1 MMIPRI
7 LITADRSGSGKT
19 TVTCGLLRV
28 LLRRG
33 LKVCSFKCGPDFIDP
48 MFHRTVLG
56 IPSSNL
62 DTFLAPEE
70 TVLDLFG
77 KRCGGMDVAVLEGAM
92 GFYDGIGTTDRASSY
107 HVSHVT
113 KTPAVLV
120 FEPKGQS
127 LTAAAMIKGL
137 QDFRGDSDIRGVILS
152 KTGEKMYKLLKPA
165 IEEACGIP
173 VLGHLP
179 KNEEFMFSD
188 RHLGLVTP
196 GEIEDIQE
204 RIERIA
210 DVLEENVDIDGLLE
224 IAQGAPE
231 LAAPLVCEPR
241 GEHHVKVAVA
251 KDSAFCFIYED
262 NIDLL
267 RKMGA
272 EVEFFSPMADPCV
285 PEGADGII
293 LCGGY
298 PELYGKQLAE
308 NASMLADIAE
318 KIAAGV
324 PCMAECGGFIYL
336 HETFEDIDS
345 GECKGAGVIKGRAY
359 RTSGLQRFGYVE
371 LLRGDARIPAH
382 EFHHYDS
389 TSNGDAYM
397 AVKTSGSASW
407 RCIHETET
415 MMAGFP
421 HLYYPGCPEV
431 AEAFLTKCE
440 RRKK

>member
-1 MMIPRI
+1 MRIPRI

-28 LLRRG
+28 LIRRG

-70 TVLDLFG
+70 TVLGIFRN
-77 KRCGGMDVAVLEGAM
+77 RCSGMDVAVLEGAM

-107 HVSHVT
+107 HVGRVT

-127 LTAAAMIKGL
+127 LTGAALIKGL
-137 QDFRGDSDIRGVILS
+137 QDFREGSDVRGVILS
-152 KTGEKMYKLLKPA
+152 KTGEKMYRLLKPA
-165 IEEACGIP
+165 IEEECGIP

-179 KNEEFMFSD
+179 KNEEFIFSD

-204 RIERIA
+204 RIDRIA
-210 DVLEENVDIDGLLE
+210 DALEENVDIDALLQ
-224 IAQGAPE
+224 IARSAPE
-231 LAAPLVCEPR
+231 LSAPSSCETY
-241 GEHHVKVAVA
+241 GEHPVKIAVA

-272 EVEFFSPMADPCV
+272 EVEFFSPIEAPCV

-293 LCGGY
+293 LYGGY
-298 PELYGKQLAE
+298 PELYGRQLAE
-308 NASMLADIAE
+308 NTSMLADIAE
-318 KIAAGV
+318 KICSGV
-324 PCMAECGGFIYL
+324 PCMAECGGFMYL
-336 HETFEDIDS
+336 HDTFEDIDA
-345 GECKGAGVIKGRAY
+345 GECKGAGVIGGRAY

-371 LLRGDARIPAH
+371 LCKGDVRIPAH

-389 TSNGDAYM
+389 TSNGDAYL
-397 AVKTSGSASW
+397 AVKASGSASW

-421 HLYYPGCPEV
+421 HLYYPGCPEMV
-431 AEAFLTKCE
+431 EEFLDKCE

>member
-1 MMIPRI
+1 MRIPRI

-28 LLRRG
+28 LIRRG

-70 TVLDLFG
+70 TVLGIFRN
-77 KRCGGMDVAVLEGAM
+77 RCSGMDVAVLEGAM

-107 HVSHVT
+107 HVGRVT

-127 LTAAAMIKGL
+127 LTAVSLIKGL
-137 QDFRGDSDIRGVILS
+137 MDFRGDSDIRGVILS
-152 KTGEKMYKLLKPA
+152 KTGEKMYRLLKPA
-165 IEEACGIP
+165 IEEECGIP

-179 KNEEFMFSD
+179 KNEEFIFSD

-204 RIERIA
+204 RIDRIA
-210 DVLEENVDIDGLLE
+210 DALEENVDIDALLQ
-224 IAQGAPE
+224 IARSAPE
-231 LAAPLVCEPR
+231 LSAPSSCETY
-241 GEHHVKVAVA
+241 GEHPVKIAVA

-272 EVEFFSPMADPCV
+272 EVEFFSPIEDPCV

-293 LCGGY
+293 LYGGY
-298 PELYGKQLAE
+298 PELYGRQLAE

-318 KIAAGV
+318 KICSGV
-324 PCMAECGGFIYL
+324 PCMAECGGFMYL
-336 HETFEDIDS
+336 HDTFEDIDA
-345 GECKGAGVIKGRAY
+345 GECKGAGVIGGRAY

-371 LLRGDARIPAH
+371 LCKGDVRIPAH

-389 TSNGDAYM
+389 TSNGDAYL
-397 AVKTSGSASW
+397 AVKASGSASW

-421 HLYYPGCPEV
+421 HLYYPGCPEMV
-431 AEAFLTKCE
+431 EEFLDKCE